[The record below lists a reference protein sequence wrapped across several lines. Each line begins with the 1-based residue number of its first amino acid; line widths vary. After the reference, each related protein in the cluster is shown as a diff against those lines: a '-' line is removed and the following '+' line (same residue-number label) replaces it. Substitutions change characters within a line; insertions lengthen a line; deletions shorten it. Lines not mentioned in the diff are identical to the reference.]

1 MSKKRF
7 FIYNSWQ
14 PTIELLTTE
23 EKAEMLINFFRY
35 QNNQPLVLNTSGLKM
50 AWASFSYLLD
60 KDSTNYSAK
69 KDVMAANRAKR
80 VISTTDSDV
89 NTNKI
94 DVSTTTSINDLN
106 VSTNVLS
113 DNVNVNVKVNDN
125 DNDNGNG
132 NDNVNVDITE
142 VKQWIRSHNL
152 PPSSSII
159 QQFPHL
165 KLSECSDLVNDVINE
180 TFNF

>member
-35 QNNQPLVLNTSGLKM
+35 QNNQPLVLNTSGLKI
-50 AWASFSYLLD
+50 AWASFQYLLD

-69 KDVMAANRAKR
+69 KDIMATNRAKR
-80 VISTTDSDV
+80 VVSTTDSDV
-89 NTNKI
+89 NINEI
-94 DVSTTTSINDLN
+94 NASTTTSINDLN
-106 VSTNVLS
+106 ASTNALS

-125 DNDNGNG
+125 DNVNGNG
-132 NDNVNVDITE
+132 DADVDITK

-159 QQFPHL
+159 QQFPHI
-165 KLSECSDLVNDVINE
+165 KLSECSDLVKEVVNE